1 MGSNVTLNNA
11 NPLPG
16 VPLVES
22 PFFEE
27 LLGGGRLDPET
38 WRIACDLR
46 NDGFAIFDFPDP
58 EFPAVAQR
66 IRSDLSKRINFE
78 EWRRGG
84 ATLRIQDAWRFNTDV
99 RRIAANESVR
109 ELLSTLYGREAFP
122 FQSLSFPVG
131 TEQHAHSDSVH
142 FSSMPE
148 RFMCGVWVA
157 LEDVEVDQGPLIYY
171 PGSHKW
177 PIYTNEH
184 IGRSHLHERYSSQ
197 YDFDPIWD
205 RLIAVHKAEPVRF
218 TPKAGQALIW
228 AANLLH
234 GGDKQADRTK
244 TRWSQ
249 VTHYFFEDCCYYTPM
264 ESDSPF
270 GSILFREPENVV
282 TGERVKNRYHGKPLP
297 QSYIAQTHPD
307 VVARAWGPPADNE
320 APPPDFNA
328 ALYLQANPDV
338 AAVGM
343 DALQHYRQF
352 GRKEGRRLR
361 PS

>member
-1 MGSNVTLNNA
+1 MPSNPS

-27 LLGGGRLDPET
+27 LSAGFDAET
-38 WRIACDLR
+38 RRIAGDLR
-46 NDGFAIFDFPDP
+46 TNGFAVFDFPDDD
-58 EFPAVAQR
+58 FAAVAAR
-66 IRSDLSKRINFE
+66 IKHDLAPRYTLD

-84 ATLRIQDAWRFNTDV
+84 ASQRLQDAWQFNADV
-99 RRIAANESVR
+99 RRIATNEKVR
-109 ELLSTLYGREAFP
+109 RLLSALYGREAFP

-157 LEDVEVDQGPLIYY
+157 LEDVGLDQGPLLYY
-171 PGSHKW
+171 PGSHTW

-184 IGRSHLHERYSSQ
+184 IGNVHAAHGHTTQ
-197 YDFDPIWD
+197 YDYEPLWE
-205 RLIAVHKAEPVRF
+205 RLVAVHKMEPVRF

-234 GGDKQADRTK
+234 GGDHHANKAK

-249 VTHYFFEDCCYYTPM
+249 VTHYYFEDCAYYTPM
-264 ESDSPF
+264 SSDEPF
-270 GSILFREPENVV
+270 GAIEFREPYNIM
-282 TGERVKNRYHGKPLP
+282 TGQTVKNRYQGRP
-297 QSYIAQTHPD
+297 IPD
-307 VVARAWGPPADNE
+307 AYVDTTRPARAARIWGPAADANT
-320 APPPDFNA
+320 APEGFDA

-338 AAVGM
+338 AVAGM
-343 DALQHYRQF
+343 GALDHYLKF
-352 GRKEGRRLR
+352 GKREGRRLR
-361 PS
+361 PA